1 MIAWLCKFTELWLYS
16 SNLISWANQVQELSR
31 HQVEQRWLI
40 PQGIW
45 AFETLWM
52 FLALLSF
59 IGCEHRNRAEKV
71 TWRGSVPPYVP
82 SSLWFLLCDC
92 NHGHSDGCS
101 KGLGELSLL
110 EGNSLPV
117 LDVEWLVCS
126 SPAYSYARHPNMEDD
141 FIHS

>member
-1 MIAWLCKFTELWLYS
+1 
-16 SNLISWANQVQELSR
+16 
-31 HQVEQRWLI
+31 
-40 PQGIW
+40 
-45 AFETLWM
+45 M

-117 LDVEWLVCS
+117 LDVE
-126 SPAYSYARHPNMEDD
+126 
-141 FIHS
+141 